1 MIVLKNKATG
11 TSIGTLTDTQLQ
23 YLLDHLEEENDQDQD
38 YLLNRTQL
46 DLFWEQG
53 VDAALLET
61 LEKALGDAEEMEIVW
76 ERTN

>member
-38 YLLNRTQL
+38 YWLNRTQL

-53 VDAALLET
+53 VDA
-61 LEKALGDAEEMEIVW
+61 G
-76 ERTN
+76 

>member
-38 YLLNRTQL
+38 YWLNRTQL

-61 LEKALGDAEEMEIVW
+61 LETALGDAEEMEIVW

>member
-38 YLLNRTQL
+38 YWLNRTQL

>member
-1 MIVLKNKATG
+1 MMILKNKATG
-11 TSIGTLTDTQLQ
+11 ASIGTLTDTQLQ
-23 YLLDHLEEENDQDQD
+23 YLLDHLEEENNQDQD
-38 YLLNRTQL
+38 YWLNRTQL

>member
-23 YLLDHLEEENDQDQD
+23 YLLDHLEEENDQD
-38 YLLNRTQL
+38 YWLNRTQL